1 MEALKFAH
9 IVILMSYNYQMYK
22 DFPNKYFIE
31 ETIHATKYANFLLHY
46 KYKSGSDWLEIK
58 EELRMKITNDK

>member
-9 IVILMSYNYQMYK
+9 
-22 DFPNKYFIE
+22 FPNKYFIE